1 MLVTSLLL
9 LPTTRINAPSSL
21 AEWFGRQLCYRTIH
35 RANHV
40 ATDSGFF
47 LQFVD
52 ITNCEVTVLAT
63 KRNRG
68 YQLSSMMLRGYRKAA
83 VDNSRELQYEAA
95 LLLRHNHFARAYFL
109 AVTSIEEMGK
119 AMQAF
124 DALGRNVR
132 DPAVSARVR
141 LNFEDYPKR
150 MLAAVFHWMQMNPE
164 VREEVMPFIEG
175 LIESKRTSEP
185 AVYMGIDP
193 HSSKISTP
201 NGVIGPHAARRCVH
215 MAQSIFANTVEH
227 VMDAPPK
234 IRTKAE
240 DEFFAMKPT
249 VLQAMTETEDFWRYY
264 VSCLKTGDA
273 AFEAAVVEY
282 SRLYFAKSIKFKE
295 EGKPPADDLN
305 R

>member
-1 MLVTSLLL
+1 M
-9 LPTTRINAPSSL
+9 
-21 AEWFGRQLCYRTIH
+21 
-35 RANHV
+35 
-40 ATDSGFF
+40 
-47 LQFVD
+47 
-52 ITNCEVTVLAT
+52 AT
-63 KRNRG
+63 KKNRG

-83 VDNSRELQYEAA
+83 VDNARELQYEAE
-95 LLLRHNHFARAYFL
+95 LLLRNNHYARAYFL

-150 MLAAVFHWMQMNPE
+150 MLAAVFHWMQTHPE

-175 LIESKRTSEP
+175 LIDSKRTSEP

-201 NGVIGPHAARRCVH
+201 NGVIGPHAARRCVR
-215 MAQSIFANTVEH
+215 MAQAIFNNTVVH
-227 VMDAPPK
+227 ILDAPPK
-234 IRTKAE
+234 IRTTAE

-282 SRLYFAKSIKFKE
+282 SRLYFAKSIKFKD
-295 EGKPPADDLN
+295 EGKPPAGDLSN
-305 R
+305 